1 MFLTAKKKHKYFI
14 GHRDDYKIRALYIL
28 FPKMRE
34 CEKNFAR
41 DLHMSFLIDDDK
53 LLEKYNKSGIKLAIV
68 LKIFLIMNLRTF
80 ILMNPIKRFLRKN
93 CKMKKTL

>member
-14 GHRDDYKIRALYIL
+14 CHRDDYKIRALYIL
-28 FPKMRE
+28 FPNMRE

-53 LLEKYNKSGIKLAIV
+53 LLEKYNKIWDKVSNSIKN
-68 LKIFLIMNLRTF
+68 IFDNE
-80 ILMNPIKRFLRKN
+80 PKN
-93 CKMKKTL
+93 

>member
-41 DLHMSFLIDDDK
+41 DLHMSFLIDDNK
-53 LLEKYNKSGIKLAIV
+53 LLEKYNKIWDKVSNSIKN
-68 LKIFLIMNLRTF
+68 IFDNE
-80 ILMNPIKRFLRKN
+80 PKN
-93 CKMKKTL
+93 

>member
-1 MFLTAKKKHKYFI
+1 MVQSANVLEVIVIDKKNCYLIMFLTAKKKHKYFI

-53 LLEKYNKSGIKLAIV
+53 LLEKYNKIWDKVSNSIKN
-68 LKIFLIMNLRTF
+68 IFDNE
-80 ILMNPIKRFLRKN
+80 PKN
-93 CKMKKTL
+93 